1 TGSLSLSDFRV
12 MGDAQF
18 VKRKIRGGSL
28 DVHPT
33 EKALVVHYETEA
45 TIVGELGI
53 PVVGDRKESQKII
66 RVRNLN
72 EQTDIPELA
81 RKIVDNCK
89 LIHETKLPQVEH
101 LLRYLLNRK
110 DTGVQKIQPE
120 PNSEKLADPGAFDS
134 TEIDEVAHLTDLDE
148 YLELLYEDIPDKLR
162 ASALVLQLA
171 RNPDNLEELFQNETL
186 VGALARVL
194 REDWKKSTDLATNIT
209 YIFFCFS
216 SFSNFHGVILHFK
229 IGALTMSIIEHELC
243 KYDLWMEELRCK
255 KQVLQEATDDADSSY
270 RASAQSSYE
279 STLSKFNVL
288 VRKQEQL
295 FRVAF
300 YMLLNISEDLSVEV
314 KMHNKGVVS
323 MLCRCLDR
331 ENFELLILIVSFL
344 KKLSIF
350 SENKDDML
358 KHGLIGH
365 SPRLLSRPERDLVNV
380 TLRLLFNLSFDKT
393 ARIQMV
399 SSGLVTRLVELLA
412 DEDNRSVVFYVLYH
426 LSIEDES
433 KPAFAKTNCL
443 ATIMKL
449 ALGAADQMS
458 EPVPMALAINLAC
471 NEQCASRFAE
481 GKGIRLLMKRALKT
495 RDPLLMKFLR
505 NISEHGDDLKMKF
518 VDHLPDLVKVVV
530 NGEPCRNKKS
540 VGAKKTE
547 GSASLRAM
555 NDRTCDSPTDTHRQS
570 SRPHPFSSCAGT
582 PTVGPTNTGPT
593 ISFDDDEDDFGEENE
608 FGTKDEDFVL
618 ECLGCL
624 ANLSLK
630 DLDFSRIL
638 TELGLLQWI
647 KQRLSVRE
655 SSAAVGSISGI
666 SPYDWDTDDD
676 VLLEVI
682 KLTGTICQ
690 DPAAAEKLSHAE
702 IVEKLINILK
712 LKQEDDEIVCQ
723 IVHVFYYLVFH
734 KRTIEMTVKSTQVP
748 AYLIDL
754 MHDKNAEIRRV
765 CDLALDIIAEYD
777 RNWGT
782 RIQAERFRWHNS
794 QWLDMIDS
802 ATNHTIIG
810 NDPTTD
816 AVMTAALAT
825 GHARAQHRR
834 SIPSGLRDI
843 EDEDDSQ
850 TGMEMAIDDATA
862 FLMSLHGSS
871 VFRKTS
877 ADREGNF
884 GLGANDITYL
894 NQLELM
900 YPDMYGDLTHL
911 GTEALSPPLTR
922 SSPLVSDFDEN
933 TPTEVN
939 IPSRELYATHSGGG
953 DQTCNG
959 NQSTWSLNNVQ
970 K

>member
-1 TGSLSLSDFRV
+1 MRLRQL
-12 MGDAQF
+12 
-18 VKRKIRGGSL
+18 
-28 DVHPT
+28 
-33 EKALVVHYETEA
+33 
-45 TIVGELGI
+45 
-53 PVVGDRKESQKII
+53 VVGDRKESQKMYVCSSHFNQRRI

-101 LLRYLLNRK
+101 LLKYLLNRK
-110 DTGVQKIQPE
+110 DTGVQKRL
-120 PNSEKLADPGAFDS
+120 NSEKLADPGAFDS
-134 TEIDEVAHLTDLDE
+134 TEINEVAHLTDLDE

-255 KQVLQEATDDADSSY
+255 KQVLQEATDDADSSC

-314 KMHNKGVVS
+314 KMHNKGMVS

-331 ENFELLILIVSFL
+331 ENFELLILVVSFL

-358 KHGLIGH
+358 KHGIIGH
-365 SPRLLSRPERDLVNV
+365 SPRLLSRPEKDLVNV

-393 ARIQMV
+393 ARIEMV

-412 DEDNRSVVFYVLYH
+412 DEDNRSVVFYLLYH

-433 KPAFAKTNCL
+433 KPAFARTNCL
-443 ATIMKL
+443 ATLLVRWLLTCSPSLTTDLQASRHHTSRHHQCAIMKL
-449 ALGAADQMS
+449 ALGSADHLS
-458 EPVPMALAINLAC
+458 EPVPMALAVNLAC
-471 NEQCASRFAE
+471 NEQCANRFAE
-481 GKGIRLLMKRALKT
+481 GKGIRLLMKRALKM

-505 NISEHGDDLKMKF
+505 NISEHGDELKMKF
-518 VDHLPDLVKVVV
+518 VDHLPELVKVVV
-530 NGEPCRNKKS
+530 NGEPCRTKKS
-540 VGAKKTE
+540 AGSKKTE

-555 NDRTCDSPTDTHRQS
+555 KERTCDSPTDTHRQS
-570 SRPHPFSSCAGT
+570 SRPHSFSSCAGT
-582 PTVGPTNTGPT
+582 PTVGLTNAVPTT
-593 ISFDDDEDDFGEENE
+593 SFDDEEEDFGEENE

-624 ANLSLK
+624 ANLSLR

-647 KQRLSVRE
+647 KQRLSVKE
-655 SSAAVGSISGI
+655 SSVAVGSISGI

-690 DPAAAEKLSHAE
+690 DPSAAEKLSHAE
-702 IVEKLINILK
+702 I
-712 LKQEDDEIVCQ
+712 EDDEIVCQ
-723 IVHVFYYLVFH
+723 IIQVFYYLVFH

-765 CDLALDIIAEYD
+765 CDIALDIIAEYD
-777 RNWGT
+777 KNWGT

-816 AVMTAALAT
+816 AVMAAALAA

-834 SIPSGLRDI
+834 SIPSGLRDS

-850 TGMEMAIDDATA
+850 TGMDMAIDDATA

-871 VFRKTS
+871 GFRKTS
-877 ADREGNF
+877 ADHEGNF
-884 GLGANDITYL
+884 GIGANDMTYL
-894 NQLELM
+894 NQLELL

-911 GTEALSPPLTR
+911 ATEALSPPLTR

-933 TPTEVN
+933 TPTDVN
-939 IPSRELYATHSGGG
+939 IPSHELYATHGGGG
-953 DQTCNG
+953 DLTCNG

>member
-1 TGSLSLSDFRV
+1 MVL
-12 MGDAQF
+12 
-18 VKRKIRGGSL
+18 
-28 DVHPT
+28 
-33 EKALVVHYETEA
+33 
-45 TIVGELGI
+45 
-53 PVVGDRKESQKII
+53 
-66 RVRNLN
+66 
-72 EQTDIPELA
+72 
-81 RKIVDNCK
+81 
-89 LIHETKLPQVEH
+89 
-101 LLRYLLNRK
+101 
-110 DTGVQKIQPE
+110 QPE

-443 ATIMKL
+443 ATVSYMDVIVTP
-449 ALGAADQMS
+449 A
-458 EPVPMALAINLAC
+458 EPVDTQ
-471 NEQCASRFAE
+471 EFQC
-481 GKGIRLLMKRALKT
+481 
-495 RDPLLMKFLR
+495 
-505 NISEHGDDLKMKF
+505 
-518 VDHLPDLVKVVV
+518 
-530 NGEPCRNKKS
+530 
-540 VGAKKTE
+540 
-547 GSASLRAM
+547 
-555 NDRTCDSPTDTHRQS
+555 TDTHRQS

-608 FGTKDEDFVL
+608 FSTKDEDFVL

-712 LKQEDDEIVCQ
+712 CKFEDDEIVCQ

-810 NDPTTD
+810 NDPATD

-871 VFRKTS
+871 AFRKTS

-884 GLGANDITYL
+884 GLGANDMTYL

-933 TPTEVN
+933 TPTDVN
-939 IPSRELYATHSGGG
+939 IAPSIVCDSVMRHLRLKEVFVEKSFRFATLALPGSYSLALSPTQDEHFREIYELLLILQLSETTQQESHM
-953 DQTCNG
+953 TR
-959 NQSTWSLNNVQ
+959 L
-970 K
+970 

>member
-1 TGSLSLSDFRV
+1 
-12 MGDAQF
+12 
-18 VKRKIRGGSL
+18 KIRGGSL

-53 PVVGDRKESQKII
+53 PVVGDRKESQKMYVCSSHFNQRRI

-101 LLRYLLNRK
+101 LLKYLLNRK
-110 DTGVQKIQPE
+110 DTGVQKIHSGL
-120 PNSEKLADPGAFDS
+120 NSEKLADPGAFDS
-134 TEIDEVAHLTDLDE
+134 TEINEVAHLTDLDE

-171 RNPDNLEELFQNETL
+171 RNPDNLEELFQN
-186 VGALARVL
+186 
-194 REDWKKSTDLATNIT
+194 
-209 YIFFCFS
+209 
-216 SFSNFHGVILHFK
+216 
-229 IGALTMSIIEHELC
+229 GALTMSIIEHELC

-255 KQVLQEATDDADSSY
+255 KQVLQEATDDADSSC

-314 KMHNKGVVS
+314 KMHNKGMVS

-331 ENFELLILIVSFL
+331 ENFELLILVVSFL

-358 KHGLIGH
+358 KHGIIGH
-365 SPRLLSRPERDLVNV
+365 SPRLLSRPEKDLVNV

-393 ARIQMV
+393 ARIEMV

-412 DEDNRSVVFYVLYH
+412 DEDNRSVVFYLLYH

-433 KPAFAKTNCL
+433 KPAFARTNCL

-449 ALGAADQMS
+449 ALGSADHLS
-458 EPVPMALAINLAC
+458 EPVPMALAVNLAC
-471 NEQCASRFAE
+471 NEQCANRFAE
-481 GKGIRLLMKRALKT
+481 GKGIRLLMKRALKM

-505 NISEHGDDLKMKF
+505 NISEHGDELKMKF
-518 VDHLPDLVKVVV
+518 VDHLPELVKVVV
-530 NGEPCRNKKS
+530 NGEPCRTKKS
-540 VGAKKTE
+540 AGSKKTE

-555 NDRTCDSPTDTHRQS
+555 KERTCDSPTDTHRQS
-570 SRPHPFSSCAGT
+570 SRPHSFSSCAGT
-582 PTVGPTNTGPT
+582 PTVGLTNAVPTT
-593 ISFDDDEDDFGEENE
+593 SFDDEEEDFGEENE

-624 ANLSLK
+624 ANLSLR

-647 KQRLSVRE
+647 KQRLSVKE
-655 SSAAVGSISGI
+655 SSVAVGSISGI

-690 DPAAAEKLSHAE
+690 DPSAAEKLSHAE

-712 LKQEDDEIVCQ
+712 CKLEDDEIVCQ
-723 IVHVFYYLVFH
+723 IIQVFYYLVFH

-765 CDLALDIIAEYD
+765 CDIALDIIAEYD
-777 RNWGT
+777 KNWGT

-816 AVMTAALAT
+816 AVMAAALAA

-834 SIPSGLRDI
+834 SIPSGLRDS

-850 TGMEMAIDDATA
+850 TGMDMAIDDATA

-871 VFRKTS
+871 GFRKTS
-877 ADREGNF
+877 ADHEGNF
-884 GLGANDITYL
+884 GIGANDMTYL
-894 NQLELM
+894 NQLELL

-911 GTEALSPPLTR
+911 ATEALSPPLTR

-933 TPTEVN
+933 TPTDVN
-939 IPSRELYATHSGGG
+939 IP
-953 DQTCNG
+953 
-959 NQSTWSLNNVQ
+959 
-970 K
+970 

>member
-1 TGSLSLSDFRV
+1 
-12 MGDAQF
+12 MGDARF

-53 PVVGDRKESQKII
+53 PVVGDRKESRKII

-110 DTGVQKIQPE
+110 DTGVQKIQSE
-120 PNSEKLADPGAFDS
+120 LSSEKLADPGAFDS
-134 TEIDEVAHLTDLDE
+134 TEIDEVAHLNDVDQ
-148 YLELLYEDIPDKLR
+148 YLELLYEDIPEKLR

-255 KQVLQEATDDADSSY
+255 KQVLQEATGDADSSC

-314 KMHNKGVVS
+314 KMHNKGMVS

-358 KHGLIGH
+358 KHGIIGH
-365 SPRLLSRPERDLVNV
+365 SPRLLSRPEKDLVNL

-393 ARIQMV
+393 ARIEMV

-433 KPAFAKTNCL
+433 KPVFAKTNCL
-443 ATIMKL
+443 AT
-449 ALGAADQMS
+449 
-458 EPVPMALAINLAC
+458 
-471 NEQCASRFAE
+471 
-481 GKGIRLLMKRALKT
+481 
-495 RDPLLMKFLR
+495 
-505 NISEHGDDLKMKF
+505 
-518 VDHLPDLVKVVV
+518 DHLPELVKVVV

-540 VGAKKTE
+540 VGTKQTE

-555 NDRTCDSPTDTHRQS
+555 SDRTCDSPTDTLRHS
-570 SRPHPFSSCAGT
+570 SRSYRFSSCVGT
-582 PTVGPTNTGPT
+582 PTVGATNIGPA

-647 KQRLSVRE
+647 KQRLSLKE
-655 SSAAVGSISGI
+655 SGVVVGSISGI

-723 IVHVFYYLVFH
+723 IIHVFYCLVFH

-777 RNWGT
+777 KNWGT

-816 AVMTAALAT
+816 AVMTAALAA

-843 EDEDDSQ
+843 EDEDNSQ

-871 VFRKTS
+871 AFRKTS
-877 ADREGNF
+877 ADYEGNY
-884 GLGANDITYL
+884 GLGANGMTYL

-900 YPDMYGDLTHL
+900 YP
-911 GTEALSPPLTR
+911 ALSPPLTR

-933 TPTEVN
+933 TPTDVN
-939 IPSRELYATHSGGG
+939 IPSHELYATHSGGG
-953 DQTCNG
+953 DQTRNG